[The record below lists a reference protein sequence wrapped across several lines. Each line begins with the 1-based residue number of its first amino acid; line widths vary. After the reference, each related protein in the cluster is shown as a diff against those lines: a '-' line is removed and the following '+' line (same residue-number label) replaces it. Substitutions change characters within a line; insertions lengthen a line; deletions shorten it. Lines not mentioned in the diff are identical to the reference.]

1 MREKMPKPTVENINN
16 FLIKRMSVGLKEIYN
31 MKSAWA
37 LSAFRAGGW
46 REAKM
51 GDYHGPAGW
60 PEILAFAGR

>member
-1 MREKMPKPTVENINN
+1 M
-16 FLIKRMSVGLKEIYN
+16 MSVGLKEIYN

-51 GDYHGPAGW
+51 GDYHGLAGW

>member
-31 MKSAWA
+31 MKCAQA

-46 REAKM
+46 RKAKM

-60 PEILAFAGR
+60 PEILVFAGR